1 MAWAY
6 SLSSLATVWPVVTRS
21 PRRTRISAIFPL
33 APKFSV
39 ALAAVVTLPAAV
51 TVSATVP
58 RPTGVVR
65 SVELALD
72 DDVFV
77 RA

>member
-6 SLSSLATVWPVVTRS
+6 SPSSRATVCPVVTWS
-21 PRRTRISAIFPL
+21 PSLTRISAIFPL
-33 APKFSV
+33 TEKFSV
-39 ALAAVVTLPAAV
+39 PLAAVVTLPAAV

-65 SVELALD
+65 NVELELD
-72 DDVFV
+72 EVFV

>member
-1 MAWAY
+1 MW
-6 SLSSLATVWPVVTRS
+6 TWS
-21 PRRTRISAIFPL
+21 PSRTRISAIFPL
-33 APKFSV
+33 TPKFSV

-65 SVELALD
+65 KVELALD